1 MATNTSVL
9 ADGEAAARV
18 LRILEAEGR
27 KFSWL
32 ASASGIAP
40 STLRYQLKLKPA
52 SFRTDNLLRI
62 AVALDRPVESIV
74 GERAA

>member
-1 MATNTSVL
+1 MATTPVL

-32 ASASGIAP
+32 AEASGIAR

-74 GERAA
+74 GGES

>member
-1 MATNTSVL
+1 MATNTHL

-18 LRILEAEGR
+18 LRVLETEGR

-32 ASASGIAP
+32 AEASGIAR
-40 STLRYQLKLKPA
+40 STLRHQLKVKPEA
-52 SFRTDNLLRI
+52 LTVKNFLRI
-62 AVALDRPVESIV
+62 AAALDRPVEALI